1 MGVLRRGIPP
11 YGGAPKA
18 ERPSRPDTR
27 LRLRQWL
34 SEFEGLTAQR
44 RKQFKPWT
52 GAPPT
57 CLPLLH

>member
-1 MGVLRRGIPP
+1 MG
-11 YGGAPKA
+11 GGAPKA

-52 GAPPT
+52 GAPT
-57 CLPLLH
+57 SHSSAVEVLH